1 MASNES
7 ATYNPWQAALKVYD
21 EAAEIMNLDKDLW
34 RRARLPERELTMY
47 FPVRMRDGHI
57 QIFTGHRVQHSTARG
72 PSKGGIRYH
81 PEVTLDEVRALASW
95 MTWKCAVVGIPFGG
109 GKGGVQ
115 CNPKELNMQELESL
129 TRRYA
134 TELVMFIGPDR
145 DIPAPDVYTTPQ
157 VMAWIMDTYSMAKG
171 HTITGV
177 VTGKPLSIGGSQGR
191 NEATGRG
198 CVFVIDEA
206 GRHLNMKL
214 TGTRA
219 VVQGFGN
226 AGSIAAQ
233 LLSAEHH
240 VKVIAVNDST
250 SGVFNA
256 NGLDIPALIQHKEK
270 TGSVKGFAGADSIRT
285 DELLALDCEILIPAA
300 LENSI
305 TAENAGR
312 VKARIVAEAANGPTT
327 PEADRILYNNGVFLL
342 PDILANAGGVTVSY
356 FEWVQDNYSFF
367 WKEKD
372 INSNLQDIMVKSFSE
387 VLETSKKYNVD
398 MRRAAF
404 VLAVSRVTE
413 AIRIRGIFP

>member
-1 MASNES
+1 MSSNEGT
-7 ATYNPWQAALKVYD
+7 TYNPWQAALKVYD

-34 RRARLPERELTMY
+34 RRARLPERELTVH

-57 QIFTGHRVQHSTARG
+57 QVFTGHRVQHSTARG
-72 PSKGGIRYH
+72 PAKGGIRYH
-81 PEVTLDEVRALASW
+81 PQVTIDEVRALSSW

-115 CNPKELNMQELESL
+115 CNPKEMNMQELENL

-134 TELVMFIGPDR
+134 TELVSFIGPDR

-157 VMAWIMDTYSMAKG
+157 IMAWIMDTYSMVKG
-171 HTITGV
+171 HAISGV
-177 VTGKPLSIGGSQGR
+177 VTGKPLSIGGSKGR

-198 CVFVIDEA
+198 CVFVIGEA
-206 GRHLNMKL
+206 AKELKMKL
-214 TGTRA
+214 AGARA

-233 LLSAEHH
+233 LLAAEHH

-250 SGVFNA
+250 SGVFNS
-256 NGLDIPALIQHKEK
+256 NGLDVPALIQHKEK

-305 TAENAGR
+305 TAENAVK
-312 VKARIVAEAANGPTT
+312 VKARIIAEAANGPTT
-327 PEADRILYNNGVFLL
+327 PEADKILYNKGVFLM

-372 INSNLQDIMVKSFSE
+372 VNAELQDVMVAAFNE
-387 VLETSKKYNVD
+387 VLETSKKYKID
-398 MRRAAF
+398 MRRAAY
-404 VLAVSRVTE
+404 VLAVNRVTE
-413 AIRIRGIFP
+413 AIRVRGIFP